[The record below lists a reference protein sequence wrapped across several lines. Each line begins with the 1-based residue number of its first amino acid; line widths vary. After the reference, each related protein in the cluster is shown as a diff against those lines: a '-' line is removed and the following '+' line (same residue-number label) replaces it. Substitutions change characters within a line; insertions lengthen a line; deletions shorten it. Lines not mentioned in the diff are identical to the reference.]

1 MALLERSSSRLPRL
15 PRLPRSS
22 ARGASERA
30 SERRALSAA
39 RGIDRSTIRD
49 ETSRVSGHPRRGSRD
64 RVGSARKLR
73 ADSSSSDSARGA
85 DRSFPREGKC
95 TLSTSPWLSCFSLP
109 ALCRAER
116 RSNREPR
123 REEITARACVE
134 PSRGVASFLLLDS
147 TRERECRP

>member
-1 MALLERSSSRLPRL
+1 MALLERSSSRL

-73 ADSSSSDSARGA
+73 ADSSRFLGRLGEPI
-85 DRSFPREGKC
+85 DRSLARASALSRRLRGFPAG
-95 TLSTSPWLSCFSLP
+95 FSLP